1 MRDKQMNVKMVTK
14 LTALACLLCAV
25 VAAPAA
31 AQTAAA
37 ELSAGYQF
45 TRTPD
50 LNLPLGWYVDVAG
63 NVAPMFAVVGEVS
76 GAYKSETIAV
86 GTSSVDATL
95 RLHTF
100 MGGVR
105 VAARTNPRVV
115 PFGQVLVGAARLS
128 GGATASGPAI
138 SVLSATDSDTE
149 FALQIGGGVNL
160 MTSGSVGVRL
170 GADYRRIFISDG
182 GENEFRLVAGVVIP
196 FGK

>member
-1 MRDKQMNVKMVTK
+1 MTVKMVTR
-14 LTALACLLCAV
+14 LSVLACLLCAV

-31 AQTAAA
+31 AQTAPA

-63 NVAPMFAVVGEVS
+63 NVGPMLAVVGEVS
-76 GAYKSETIAV
+76 GAYKSETMAV

-105 VAARTNPRVV
+105 VAARTNPKLV
-115 PFGQVLVGAARLS
+115 PFGQVLLGAARLS
-128 GGATASGPAI
+128 GGVTASGPAT
-138 SVLSATDSDTE
+138 SVLAASDSDTE
-149 FALQIGGGVNL
+149 FAVQVGGGVNV
-160 MTSGSVGVRL
+160 MASDRVGVRL
-170 GADYRRIFISDG
+170 GAD
-182 GENEFRLVAGVVIP
+182 
-196 FGK
+196 

>member
-1 MRDKQMNVKMVTK
+1 MNVKMVTAS
-14 LTALACLLCAV
+14 TALACLLCAV

-31 AQTAAA
+31 AQTATT

-63 NVAPMFAVVGEVS
+63 HVAPMFAVVGEAS
-76 GAYKSETIAV
+76 GAYKSEAIAV
-86 GTSSVDATL
+86 GTSSVDATV

-105 VAARTNPRVV
+105 VAARTNPKVV
-115 PFGQVLVGAARLS
+115 PFGQVLLGAARLS
-128 GGATASGPAI
+128 GGVTASGPAV
-138 SVLSATDSDTE
+138 SVLAATDADTE

-160 MTSGSVGVRL
+160 MTSGNFGVRL
-170 GADYRRIFISDG
+170 GADYRRILISDG
-182 GENEFRLVAGVVIP
+182 GENEFRLVAGVLIP
-196 FGK
+196 IGK

>member
-1 MRDKQMNVKMVTK
+1 M
-14 LTALACLLCAV
+14 LCTAI
-25 VAAPAA
+25 AAPAA
-31 AQTAAA
+31 AQTPTT

-45 TRTPD
+45 TRPPD
-50 LNLPLGWYVDVAG
+50 LNLPLGWYVDVSG
-63 NVAPMFAVVGEVS
+63 NVAPMFAIVGEVS

-86 GTSSVDATL
+86 GTSSVDATV

-115 PFGQVLVGAARLS
+115 PFGQVLLGAARAS
-128 GGATASGPAI
+128 GGVTASGPAV
-138 SVLSATDSDTE
+138 SVLAQTDADTE

-160 MTSGSVGVRL
+160 MTSGTFGVRL
-170 GADYRRIFISDG
+170 GADYRRIFVSDG
-182 GENEFRLVAGVVIP
+182 GENEFRLMAGVVFP

>member
-1 MRDKQMNVKMVTK
+1 MNVKMVTA
-14 LTALACLLCAV
+14 LTVLACALCAV
-25 VAAPAA
+25 GAAPAA
-31 AQTAAA
+31 AQTATT

-76 GAYKSETIAV
+76 GAYKSESIAV
-86 GTSSVDATL
+86 GTSSVDATV

-105 VAARTNPRVV
+105 VAARANPKVV
-115 PFGQVLVGAARLS
+115 PFGQVLLGAARVS
-128 GGATASGPAI
+128 GGVTASGPAI
-138 SVLSATDSDTE
+138 SVLAAADADTE

-160 MTSGSVGVRL
+160 MTSGNLGVRL
-170 GADYRRIFISDG
+170 GADYRRIFVSDG

-196 FGK
+196 IGK

>member
-1 MRDKQMNVKMVTK
+1 MNVKMLIA
-14 LTALACLLCAV
+14 LTALACGLSV
-25 VAAPAA
+25 VAATPAA
-31 AQTAAA
+31 AQTASA

-45 TRTPD
+45 TRSPD

-76 GAYKSETIAV
+76 GAYKSESITV
-86 GTSSVDATL
+86 GTSSVDANV

-115 PFGQVLVGAARLS
+115 PFGQVLLGAARLS
-128 GGATASGPAI
+128 GGVTASGPAT
-138 SVLSATDSDTE
+138 SVLAASDADTE
-149 FALQIGGGVNL
+149 FAVQVGGAVDL
-160 MTSGSVGVRL
+160 ITSGNIGVRL
-170 GADYRRIFISDG
+170 GADYRRIFISGG
-182 GENEFRLVAGVVIP
+182 GENEFRVVAGVVIP

>member
-1 MRDKQMNVKMVTK
+1 MRDTRMNNVKM
-14 LTALACLLCAV
+14 LTALGCLLCAV

-31 AQTAAA
+31 AQTAPA

-63 NVAPMFAVVGEVS
+63 HVAPMFAVVGEVS

-86 GTSSVDATL
+86 GTSSVDATV

-105 VAARTNPRVV
+105 VAARPNPKVL
-115 PFGQVLVGAARLS
+115 PFGQVLLGAARVS
-128 GGATASGPAI
+128 GGVTASGPA
-138 SVLSATDSDTE
+138 V
-149 FALQIGGGVNL
+149 
-160 MTSGSVGVRL
+160 
-170 GADYRRIFISDG
+170 
-182 GENEFRLVAGVVIP
+182 
-196 FGK
+196 

>member
-1 MRDKQMNVKMVTK
+1 MNSKKVALMA
-14 LTALACLLCAV
+14 ALACMLCTAI
-25 VAAPAA
+25 AAPAA
-31 AQTAAA
+31 AQTATT

-45 TRTPD
+45 TRPPD
-50 LNLPLGWYVDVAG
+50 LNLPLGWYVDVSG
-63 NVAPMFAVVGEVS
+63 NVAPMFAIVGEVS

-86 GTSSVDATL
+86 GTSSVDATV

-115 PFGQVLVGAARLS
+115 PFGQVLLGAARAS
-128 GGATASGPAI
+128 GGVTASGPAV
-138 SVLSATDSDTE
+138 SVLAQTDADTE

-160 MTSGSVGVRL
+160 MTSGTFGVRL
-170 GADYRRIFISDG
+170 GADYRRIFVSDG
-182 GENEFRLVAGVVIP
+182 GENEFRLMAGVVFP

>member
-1 MRDKQMNVKMVTK
+1 MTVKMVTR
-14 LTALACLLCAV
+14 LSVLACLLCAV

-31 AQTAAA
+31 AQTPTA

-63 NVAPMFAVVGEVS
+63 NVTPMFAIVGEVS
-76 GAYKSETIAV
+76 GAYKSESIAV
-86 GTSSVDATL
+86 GTSSVDATA

-105 VAARTNPRVV
+105 VAARINPRVV
-115 PFGQVLVGAARLS
+115 PFAQVLLGAAHLS
-128 GGATASGPAI
+128 GAVTASGPAV
-138 SVLSATDSDTE
+138 SVLAASDADTE

-160 MTSGSVGVRL
+160 MTSANFGVRL
-170 GADYRRIFISDG
+170 GADYRRIFISGD

-196 FGK
+196 IGK

>member
-1 MRDKQMNVKMVTK
+1 MNGKMVTVS
-14 LTALACLLCAV
+14 TALACLLCAA

-31 AQTAAA
+31 AQTATT

-45 TRTPD
+45 ARTPD

-86 GTSSVDATL
+86 GTSSVDATV

-105 VAARTNPRVV
+105 VGARTNPKVV
-115 PFGQVLVGAARLS
+115 PFGQVLLGAARVS
-128 GGATASGPAI
+128 GGVTASGPAV
-138 SVLSATDSDTE
+138 SVLAASDADTE
-149 FALQIGGGVNL
+149 LALQVGGGVNL
-160 MTSGSVGVRL
+160 LPSGNFGVRL
-170 GADYRRIFISDG
+170 AADYRRIFISGG
-182 GENEFRLVAGVVIP
+182 GENDFRVGAGVVIP

>member
-1 MRDKQMNVKMVTK
+1 MNMKMVTAS
-14 LTALACLLCAV
+14 TALACVLSAV
-25 VAAPAA
+25 MAAPAA
-31 AQTAAA
+31 AQTATT

-45 TRTPD
+45 THTPD

-86 GTSSVDATL
+86 GTSSVDAKV

-105 VAARTNPRVV
+105 VAARTNPKLV
-115 PFGQVLVGAARLS
+115 PFGQVLFGAARLS
-128 GGATASGPAI
+128 GGVTASGPAV
-138 SVLSATDSDTE
+138 SVLAATDAVTE
-149 FALQIGGGVNL
+149 FALQIGGGLNL
-160 MTSGSVGVRL
+160 MTSENFGVRL

-182 GENEFRLVAGVVIP
+182 GENEFRVVAGVVIP
-196 FGK
+196 IGK

>member
-1 MRDKQMNVKMVTK
+1 MNVKM
-14 LTALACLLCAV
+14 LAASTALAGALCAGI
-25 VAAPAA
+25 AAPAA
-31 AQTAAA
+31 AQTATTA
-37 ELSAGYQF
+37 LSAGYQF

-50 LNLPLGWYVDVAG
+50 LNLPPGWYVDVAG

-86 GTSSVDATL
+86 GTSSVDATV

-105 VAARTNPRVV
+105 VAARTNPKLV
-115 PFGQVLVGAARLS
+115 PFGQVLLGAARLS
-128 GGATASGPAI
+128 GGVTASGPAT
-138 SVLSATDSDTE
+138 SVLAASDADTE

-160 MTSGSVGVRL
+160 MTLGNVGVRL

-196 FGK
+196 IGK

>member
-1 MRDKQMNVKMVTK
+1 MNVKMVAA
-14 LTALACLLCAV
+14 LTALACALCAV
-25 VAAPAA
+25 MAAPAT
-31 AQTAAA
+31 AQTATT

-76 GAYKSETIAV
+76 GSYKSETISL
-86 GTSSVDATL
+86 GTSSVDATA

-105 VAARTNPRVV
+105 VAARTNPKLV
-115 PFGQVLVGAARLS
+115 PFGQVLFGAARLS
-128 GGATASGPAI
+128 GGVTASGPAV
-138 SVLSATDSDTE
+138 SVLAATDADTE
-149 FALQIGGGVNL
+149 FALQIGGGMSL
-160 MTSGSVGVRL
+160 MTSGNVGVRL
-170 GADYRRIFISDG
+170 GADYRRVFISGG

-196 FGK
+196 IGK

>member
-1 MRDKQMNVKMVTK
+1 MNVKMVTA
-14 LTALACLLCAV
+14 LTALVCALSAV
-25 VAAPAA
+25 AAAPAA
-31 AQTAAA
+31 AQTATT

-63 NVAPMFAVVGEVS
+63 NVAPMFAIVGEVS

-86 GTSSVDATL
+86 GTSSVDATV

-105 VAARTNPRVV
+105 VAARTNPKAV
-115 PFGQVLVGAARLS
+115 PFGQVLLGAARLS
-128 GGATASGPAI
+128 GAVTASGPAV
-138 SVLSATDSDTE
+138 SVLAATDADTE

-160 MTSGSVGVRL
+160 MTSGSFGVRL
-170 GADYRRIFISDG
+170 GADYRRIFISGG

-196 FGK
+196 IGK

>member
-1 MRDKQMNVKMVTK
+1 MSVKMVT
-14 LTALACLLCAV
+14 ALASLACALCTV

-31 AQTAAA
+31 AQTAPA

-50 LNLPLGWYVDVAG
+50 VNLPLGWYVDVAG

-86 GTSSVDATL
+86 GTSSVDATI

-105 VAARTNPRVV
+105 VAARGNPKVV
-115 PFGQVLVGAARLS
+115 PFGQVLLGAARLS
-128 GGATASGPAI
+128 GGVSASGPAI
-138 SVLSATDSDTE
+138 STVAASDSDTE
-149 FALQIGGGVNL
+149 FALQIGGGVNVL
-160 MTSGSVGVRL
+160 TSGHVGVRL

-196 FGK
+196 IGR

>member
-1 MRDKQMNVKMVTK
+1 MNVKMVTAS
-14 LTALACLLCAV
+14 TVLACALGAV
-25 VAAPAA
+25 IAAPAA
-31 AQTAAA
+31 AQTATT
-37 ELSAGYQF
+37 ELSGGYQF

-50 LNLPLGWYVDVAG
+50 LNLPPGWYVDVAG

-86 GTSSVDATL
+86 GTSSVDSTV

-105 VAARTNPRVV
+105 VAARPNPKVV
-115 PFGQVLVGAARLS
+115 PFGQVLLGAARLS
-128 GGATASGPAI
+128 GGVTASGPAT
-138 SVLSATDSDTE
+138 SVVAASDADTE

-160 MTSGSVGVRL
+160 MTSGNFGVRL
-170 GADYRRIFISDG
+170 GADYRRIIISGD

-196 FGK
+196 IGR

>member
-1 MRDKQMNVKMVTK
+1 MNGKMATVS
-14 LTALACLLCAV
+14 TALACLLCVV

-31 AQTAAA
+31 AQTATT

-50 LNLPLGWYVDVAG
+50 VNLPLGWYVDVAG

-86 GTSSVDATL
+86 GTSSVDAKV

-105 VAARTNPRVV
+105 VAARANPKVV
-115 PFGQVLVGAARLS
+115 PFGQVLIGAARLS
-128 GGATASGPAI
+128 GSLTASGPAV
-138 SVLSATDSDTE
+138 SVLAATDADTE
-149 FALQIGGGVNL
+149 LALQIGGGVNL
-160 MTSGSVGVRL
+160 MTSGNFGVRL

-182 GENEFRLVAGVVIP
+182 GENELRLVAGVVIP

>member
-1 MRDKQMNVKMVTK
+1 MNVKMGTASI
-14 LTALACLLCAV
+14 ALACALSAV
-25 VAAPAA
+25 ITAPAA
-31 AQTAAA
+31 AQTATT

-50 LNLPLGWYVDVAG
+50 LNLPLSWYVDVAG

-76 GAYKSETIAV
+76 GAYKTETMTV
-86 GTSSVDATL
+86 GTSSVDATV

-105 VAARTNPRVV
+105 LAARTNPKAV
-115 PFGQVLVGAARLS
+115 PFGQVLLGAARVS
-128 GGATASGPAI
+128 GGVTASGPAV
-138 SVLSATDSDTE
+138 SVIAASDADTE

-160 MTSGSVGVRL
+160 MASRNFGVRL

-196 FGK
+196 IGK